1 MLELKDLSFRYA
13 NNKPLVLDGI
23 DLTLPSGEIGVL
35 LGRNGAGKT
44 TLFKTVL
51 GLVRPTGGTVTL
63 DGEDLTRLSPREK
76 AHRIAYVPQQ
86 IAFGNLTVFE
96 TVLTGRISYFGFT
109 AGKEDEETVRQVLEE
124 LGLAPLADRSAEEL
138 SGGEMQKVAIARAL
152 VQNPRL
158 LVLDEPT
165 GNLDL
170 ANEQLILKEMR
181 RLASERGIS
190 VLTALHDL
198 NQALSLG
205 DRFFLMKGGKVLFSG
220 GPDILTEDRIESV
233 FGIRVRI
240 IEHEGRKLVLQEG

>member
-1 MLELKDLSFRYA
+1 
-13 NNKPLVLDGI
+13 
-23 DLTLPSGEIGVL
+23 
-35 LGRNGAGKT
+35 
-44 TLFKTVL
+44 
-51 GLVRPTGGTVTL
+51 
-63 DGEDLTRLSPREK
+63 
-76 AHRIAYVPQQ
+76 
-86 IAFGNLTVFE
+86 
-96 TVLTGRISYFGFT
+96 
-109 AGKEDEETVRQVLEE
+109 
-124 LGLAPLADRSAEEL
+124 
-138 SGGEMQKVAIARAL
+138 MQKVAIARAL